1 VLLLLQVSICRVPA
15 MRKITIAA
23 ALLAALAG
31 TASAQQKKEDPYA
44 AEDAA
49 KARDAA
55 ILDKK
60 YKTILKLTDTPTQVK
75 VDPWQK
81 MRGAGPDASKPKH

>member
-1 VLLLLQVSICRVPA
+1 

-23 ALLAALAG
+23 VLLVALGG
-31 TASAQQKKEDPYA
+31 TAYAQQQKEDPYA

-60 YKTILKLTDTPTQVK
+60 YKAILKLTDKPTQVK
-75 VDPWQK
+75 IDPWQK
-81 MRGAGPDASKPKH
+81 MRGGSTDASKPKH

>member
-1 VLLLLQVSICRVPA
+1 
-15 MRKITIAA
+15 MRKITIVAM
-23 ALLAALAG
+23 LLAGLAG
-31 TASAQQKKEDPYA
+31 TAYAQKQQKEDPYA

-60 YKTILKLTDTPTQVK
+60 YKAILKLTDKPTQVK
-75 VDPWQK
+75 IDPWQK
-81 MRGAGPDASKPKH
+81 MRGGSTDASKPKH

>member
-1 VLLLLQVSICRVPA
+1 

-23 ALLAALAG
+23 LLLAALAG
-31 TASAQQKKEDPYA
+31 IAYAQQEKEDPYA

-60 YKTILKLTDTPTQVK
+60 YKTILKLTDEPKNVK

-81 MRGAGPDASKPKH
+81 MRGSSTGASKPTR

>member
-1 VLLLLQVSICRVPA
+1 

-23 ALLAALAG
+23 VLLVGLAG
-31 TASAQQKKEDPYA
+31 TAYAQQKDDPYA

-60 YKTILKLTDTPTQVK
+60 YKAILKLTDKPTQVK
-75 VDPWQK
+75 IDPWQK
-81 MRGAGPDASKPKH
+81 MRGGSTDASKPKH

>member
-1 VLLLLQVSICRVPA
+1 
-15 MRKITIAA
+15 MRKITIVAM
-23 ALLAALAG
+23 LLAGLAG
-31 TASAQQKKEDPYA
+31 TAYAQKQQKEDPYA

-60 YKTILKLTDTPTQVK
+60 YKTILELTDKPSVPVK

-81 MRGAGPDASKPKH
+81 MRGSSTDASKAKR

>member
-1 VLLLLQVSICRVPA
+1 
-15 MRKITIAA
+15 MRKLTIAA
-23 ALLAALAG
+23 MLLAGLAG
-31 TASAQQKKEDPYA
+31 TAYAQKQQKEDPYA

-60 YKTILKLTDTPTQVK
+60 YKTILELSDTPANVK

-81 MRGAGPDASKPKH
+81 MRGPSTDASKPKR

>member
-1 VLLLLQVSICRVPA
+1 

-23 ALLAALAG
+23 VLLAALGG
-31 TASAQQKKEDPYA
+31 TAYAQQQKEDPYA
-44 AEDAA
+44 EADAA

-60 YKTILKLTDTPTQVK
+60 YKTILELTDKSSAPVK

-81 MRGAGPDASKPKH
+81 MRGGSTDASKPKH

>member
-1 VLLLLQVSICRVPA
+1 

-23 ALLAALAG
+23 LLLVGLAG
-31 TASAQQKKEDPYA
+31 TAYAQQQKEDPYA

-49 KARDAA
+49 KARDSA

-60 YKTILKLTDTPTQVK
+60 YKTILKLSDTPTQVK
-75 VDPWQK
+75 VDPWHN
-81 MRGAGPDASKPKH
+81 MRGAGAEASKPKR

>member
-1 VLLLLQVSICRVPA
+1 

-23 ALLAALAG
+23 LLLAGLAG
-31 TASAQQKKEDPYA
+31 AAYAQQKEDPYA
-44 AEDAA
+44 EEDAA

-60 YKTILKLTDTPTQVK
+60 YKTILKLTDEPSAPVK
-75 VDPWQK
+75 VDPWLK
-81 MRGAGPDASKPKH
+81 MRGAGANAPKPKR

>member
-1 VLLLLQVSICRVPA
+1 MLLVLQARICRVHA
-15 MRKITIAA
+15 MRKITIAI
-23 ALLAALAG
+23 ALFAALAG
-31 TASAQQKKEDPYA
+31 TAYAQQQQEDPYA

-60 YKTILKLTDTPTQVK
+60 YKTILKLSDTPTQVK

-81 MRGAGPDASKPKH
+81 MRGASPDASKPRH

>member
-1 VLLLLQVSICRVPA
+1 

-23 ALLAALAG
+23 VLLVSLGG
-31 TASAQQKKEDPYA
+31 TAYAQQQKEDPYA

-60 YKTILKLTDTPTQVK
+60 YKAILKLTDKPTQVK
-75 VDPWQK
+75 IDPWQK
-81 MRGAGPDASKPKH
+81 MRGGSTDASKPKH

>member
-1 VLLLLQVSICRVPA
+1 

-23 ALLAALAG
+23 VLLVALGG
-31 TASAQQKKEDPYA
+31 TAYAQQQKEDPYA

-60 YKTILKLTDTPTQVK
+60 YKTILELTDKSSAPVK
-75 VDPWQK
+75 IDPWQK
-81 MRGAGPDASKPKH
+81 MRGGSTDASKPKH